1 MHVVRVQ
8 LKLLLIFEEEAKVN
22 LSVLG
27 KNCFLIEGLW
37 ILLFFKVFSEIFEG
51 ALSNLGLDQFGQKV
65 FKENHDYDW

>member
-27 KNCFLIEGLW
+27 KNCFLIEGLR

-65 FKENHDYDW
+65 FKENHDYD